1 MVMPSDSSD
10 SLLSPGVWA
19 RTGGTTEQREK
30 PKRPS
35 FSSSITSDRLRESE
49 RWSSTQSTTK
59 AKSFGSGSGA
69 SSLIGGRRS
78 VFKEIGLEDTENS
91 ESASLSALRSSTP
104 SPANVAGND
113 KKTNGKA
120 REEVEQKSWYSK
132 LAKPS
137 RPIIKSAASAPP
149 ATFSTFSRVAIL
161 AFFIAIVIPGINYRG
176 TGELHANVP
185 ADGVGAGPIGVAEA
199 MENTMVFE
207 KRADSPIEICTR
219 WAHQSKSHQ

>member
-120 REEVEQKSWYSK
+120 REEVEQKLWYSK

-161 AFFIAIVIPGINYRG
+161 AFLIAIAGINYRG

-185 ADGVGAGPIGVAEA
+185 DDGVGAGPIGVAEA